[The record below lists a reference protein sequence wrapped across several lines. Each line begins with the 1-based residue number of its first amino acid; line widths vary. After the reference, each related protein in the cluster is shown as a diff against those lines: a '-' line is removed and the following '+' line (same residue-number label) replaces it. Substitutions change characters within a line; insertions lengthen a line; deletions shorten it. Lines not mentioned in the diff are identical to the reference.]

1 MQAEKSS
8 MGFSHILKWNTHI
21 ASLRYKVLWMVV
33 VREEEKMSALNKWS
47 LRNPFGYAIFA

>member
-1 MQAEKSS
+1 MQEEKSS

-21 ASLRYKVLWMVV
+21 ASSRYKVLWMVV